1 MEKFQKNL
9 KQFRKDNNLTQKQLG
24 ELAGCC
30 ESNISQLES
39 GKSTP
44 TFALIKVIHDIDPE
58 IDLKEFLFG
67 GELDESEDNK

>member
-24 ELAGCC
+24 ELARC
-30 ESNISQLES
+30 NISCLER
-39 GKSTP
+39 GKSAP
-44 TFALIKVIHDIDPE
+44 TFELIKAIHDIDPE

-67 GELDESEDNK
+67 GELDDKN